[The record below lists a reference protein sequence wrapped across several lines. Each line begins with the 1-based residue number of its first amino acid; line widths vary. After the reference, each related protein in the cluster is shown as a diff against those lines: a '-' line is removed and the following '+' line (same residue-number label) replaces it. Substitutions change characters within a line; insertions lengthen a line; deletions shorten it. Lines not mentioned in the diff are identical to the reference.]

1 MKPLLTSKDT
11 GLWVRLAGTLLAV
24 VLLVLLLRRQ
34 DWGEIRSA
42 FQQLEV
48 WRIAAALLLTL
59 LSRLAITF
67 RWHILL
73 HSREES
79 AHFRQSFQLT
89 FAGLFAS
96 NFLPTTIG
104 GDVVRLAGGI
114 QMKMD
119 SAAVTVSLIADRLIG
134 MTGMALASPW
144 GIARLFQVGLPALAA
159 PLAGKGGM
167 RASGFIL
174 AGWNSLREKI
184 PAFMKRMKDHLSLW
198 IRHPRAVLFSL
209 GFTLLHM
216 AFLFSSIWLL
226 LDGMGERVPWMQVAG
241 IWSLVYFIT
250 LLPISINGY
259 GLQEIS
265 TTVLYARLGSMSIG
279 ASLSIALL
287 IRTLQIA
294 ASLPGAAYISTALPS
309 SRTKK
314 EAPTENKKVES

>member
-1 MKPLLTSKDT
+1 
-11 GLWVRLAGTLLAV
+11 VRLAGTLLAV
-24 VLLVLLLRRQ
+24 TLLVLLLRQQ

-42 FQQLEV
+42 FQRLEA
-48 WRIAAALLLTL
+48 WRIAAALMLTL
-59 LSRLAITF
+59 FSRLAISF
-67 RWHILL
+67 RWHVLL
-73 HSREES
+73 QSREKT
-79 AHFRQSFQLT
+79 AHFWQSFQLT

-144 GIARLFQVGLPALAA
+144 GLVRLFQVGLPALTA
-159 PLAGKGGM
+159 PLTSADGVS
-167 RASGFIL
+167 ASGFVL
-174 AGWNSLREKI
+174 AGWRSLRGKL
-184 PAFMKRMKDHLSLW
+184 PAFVKRMRDHLSVW
-198 IRHPRAVLFSL
+198 VRHPRALLIST
-209 GFTLLHM
+209 GFTFLHM
-216 AFLFSSIWLL
+216 ACLFSSIWLL

-265 TTVLYARLGSMSIG
+265 TTVLYARLGSISIG
-279 ASLSIALL
+279 ASLTIALL
-287 IRTLQIA
+287 IRTLQLA
-294 ASLPGAAYISTALPS
+294 ASLPGAAFISSILPS
-309 SRTKK
+309 IRAKS
-314 EAPTENKKVES
+314 EAPLENKNI